1 MQAAPDPKVL
11 EHESADQAEQK
22 VVQQV
27 MDANGDGQLNL
38 GDADDKLIEL
48 LIRQACPT
56 ASRTNIENI
65 RNTIKKR
72 VELAKQQG
80 AVSELSMRKLSR
92 STSAPILPTKNWTR
106 DREPGTCDD

>member
-38 GDADDKLIEL
+38 EDADDKLIEQ

-80 AVSELSMRKLSR
+80 GGLRIVDEKAQSLNERANTPDKELDKGPR
-92 STSAPILPTKNWTR
+92 TR
-106 DREPGTCDD
+106 NL

>member
-48 LIRQACPT
+48 LIRQVCPT

-80 AVSELSMRKLSR
+80 GGLMIVDEHAQSLNER
-92 STSAPILPTKNWTR
+92 TNAPKEQDKGPRTR
-106 DREPGTCDD
+106 NL

>member
-80 AVSELSMRKLSR
+80 GGLMIVDEHAQSLNER
-92 STSAPILPTKNWTR
+92 TNAPKEQDKGPRTR
-106 DREPGTCDD
+106 NL

>member
-38 GDADDKLIEL
+38 EDADDKLIEM

-80 AVSELSMRKLSR
+80 GGLRIVDEKAQSLNERANTPDKELDKGPR
-92 STSAPILPTKNWTR
+92 TR
-106 DREPGTCDD
+106 NL

>member
-38 GDADDKLIEL
+38 KDADDKLIEL

-80 AVSELSMRKLSR
+80 GGLRIVDEKAQSLNERSNTPDKELDKGPR
-92 STSAPILPTKNWTR
+92 TR
-106 DREPGTCDD
+106 NL

>member
-38 GDADDKLIEL
+38 GDADDKLIEQ
-48 LIRQACPT
+48 LIRQVCPT

-80 AVSELSMRKLSR
+80 GGLRIVDEKAQSLNERANTPDKELDKGPR
-92 STSAPILPTKNWTR
+92 TR
-106 DREPGTCDD
+106 NL